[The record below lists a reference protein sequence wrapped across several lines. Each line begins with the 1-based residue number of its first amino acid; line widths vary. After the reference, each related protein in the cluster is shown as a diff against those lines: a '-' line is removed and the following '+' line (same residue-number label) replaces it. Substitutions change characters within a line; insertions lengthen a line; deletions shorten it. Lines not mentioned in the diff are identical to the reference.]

1 MKIDQVDEKWS
12 KKYKKSIDCSNP
24 RGFSQRAH
32 CAGRKKTEAFDNPY
46 KLDYDDEIEGFDQT
60 MSVQLPD
67 KTYLTITFNH
77 EGRNQWVVEFYRGNT
92 QELTGRGN
100 AQRIF
105 ATVIDAIQKFI
116 KKEKPASIDFS
127 ADKLVKPGQNA
138 ESRANLYNSLV
149 KRYASA
155 LGYDYKINDQ
165 GDQVTYTLKR
175 LQENLKKKKVKEL
188 KIVKPDSSSTKGIKR
203 ADMPQIA
210 NKDYPE
216 FIDYLQDNGAEFT
229 KQTMPAKAL
238 KATQGEFSDK
248 GVLKQIQKYIDGAP
262 KKPVIA
268 SEDNYIID
276 GHHRW
281 LVAWNTGDTVEVY
294 KVNME
299 ADELIKLVLKFPKV
313 TFKDIY
319 TEELYDFDKE
329 QPMKSTVAVPGYG
342 TMSID
347 GLMKNL
353 VQSVT
358 ELLGR
363 MKQGTD
369 GMRFADYELNRNKV
383 LTTKLGALIKAL
395 DDLQAI
401 RKQGG
406 ARSRNI
412 QKESRNDRFY
422 QNVTVPKKNPLAPD
436 DLSDV
441 TAYSKSAKAEYDH
454 YEKELAK
461 DPNKTFTV
469 RIPKV
474 KWGVGENEQQELPID
489 VNKILGNIQEFESK
503 QYMTAQDADMMRRAI
518 QSLTSGRQ
526 TVYPE
531 AILKLLTMVTR

>member
-422 QNVTVPKKNPLAPD
+422 QNVTVQKKNPLAPD

-441 TAYSKSAKAEYDH
+441 TKYSKSAKAEYDH

-461 DPNKTFTV
+461 DPNKTSTV

-489 VNKILGNIQEFESK
+489 VNKIFDNIQEFESK
-503 QYMTAQDADMMRRAI
+503 QYMTAQDADMMRRAV

>member
-422 QNVTVPKKNPLAPD
+422 QNVTVQKKNPLAPD

-441 TAYSKSAKAEYDH
+441 TKYSKSAKAEYDH

-489 VNKILGNIQEFESK
+489 VNKIFDNIQEFESK